1 MPGLATTQPL
11 IHEVSNYT
19 RSGLKNGPLRDFG
32 VAFEAVILQPRG
44 ERT

>member
-1 MPGLATTQPL
+1 MKYPTIPDQ
-11 IHEVSNYT
+11 E
-19 RSGLKNGPLRDFG
+19 LKNGPLRDFG